1 MDKKTL
7 GVYELVQDVL
17 RTLPMP
23 YGEDIIEEVCLAIEG
38 NPEWLQRYNELGRE
52 LRYWVVNN
60 WIGQYT
66 KILTGLKSIKQVP
79 AKRSKIIK
87 SYTKLAPG

>member
-1 MDKKTL
+1 MSQKTQ
-7 GVYELVQDVL
+7 GVYELVRDVL
-17 RTLPMP
+17 RTLPEP
-23 YGEDIIEEVCLAIEG
+23 YGEDVIEEVCLAIEN
-38 NPEWLQRYNELGRE
+38 NPDWRKRYEDLARD

-66 KILTGLKSIKQVP
+66 KILTGLKSKKQVA

-87 SYTKLAPG
+87 SYSKLMSE